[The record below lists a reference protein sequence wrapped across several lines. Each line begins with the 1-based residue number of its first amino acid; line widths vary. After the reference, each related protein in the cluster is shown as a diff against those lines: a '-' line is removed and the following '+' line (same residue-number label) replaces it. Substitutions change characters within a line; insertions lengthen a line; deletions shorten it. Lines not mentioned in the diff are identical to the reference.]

1 MIMKRLIVS
10 LEFNKEDFL
19 SESFRTI
26 QRARLKFI
34 YATRCGVSHVLYAP
48 RPFYYRNAN
57 RITMPAHGVLQS
69 REQICR
75 LPSGTRLPSILL
87 ERVGMLVRDALS
99 LAGFSRCCRVA
110 AASRRSRSFSDP
122 LKRVGGE
129 RQKNSRSFVARNTM
143 QFRGESLR
151 RSFFPPASL
160 SRN

>member
-26 QRARLKFI
+26 QERARLKFI
-34 YATRCGVSHVLYAP
+34 FATRCGVSHVLYAP

-99 LAGFSRCCRVA
+99 LAGFSRCCRA

-129 RQKNSRSFVARNTM
+129 RQKNSRSSVARNTM
-143 QFRGESLR
+143 QFRGESL
-151 RSFFPPASL
+151 PPILFSPRVL
-160 SRN
+160 KP